1 MAQMN
6 QRGTGFIGSAPAA
19 PVPVAAPA
27 VTPAPATPVTTTV
40 TPAATTLP
48 AVATPNPGYHR
59 GTPQANQRGTGYIG
73 PGGMQP
79 AHSVD
84 LGLLAPRPATPATTP
99 APATPPV
106 TPPVT
111 TLPGPATPTTRLAS
125 VFQMPGM
132 PAAPEHAIMPNKP
145 PKVCYAKGTE
155 VRMADGSWKPVE
167 TIQLFEQVMLGGTV
181 IGRGEALSDNAFR
194 YKGQIVTGSHAV
206 LDGARFRRV
215 EETADAEPFDLGRD
229 GQITVYPL
237 VTANHLMVL
246 RTHIA
251 ADFAETDASG
261 DQLPEQ
267 RLEEI
272 NADAYRLECLAW
284 IVDEGSIFGDRPLP
298 ARGSLSDYQS
308 LVAGEGWKP
317 VPAA

>member
-1 MAQMN
+1 MAPQN
-6 QRGTGFIGSAPAA
+6 ASGFMGLGSAA
-19 PVPVAAPA
+19 PTPVAVPTPVAAQ
-27 VTPAPATPVTTTV
+27 TPVTTTV
-40 TPAATTLP
+40 APAATTLP
-48 AVATPNPGYHR
+48 AVATPNAGYHR
-59 GTPQANQRGTGYIG
+59 GTPQMNQRGTGYVGSGQRDPQLISRLF
-73 PGGMQP
+73 PGSQQ
-79 AHSVD
+79 
-84 LGLLAPRPATPATTP
+84 PATPATTAP

-106 TPPVT
+106 TTPPVT
-111 TLPGPATPTTRLAS
+111 TLPAPATPTTRLAS

-132 PAAPEHAIMPNKP
+132 PAAPEHAIMPKSP
-145 PKVCYAKGTE
+145 PRVCYAKGTE

-229 GQITVYPL
+229 GQITVYPI

-272 NADAYRLECLAW
+272 NADADRLECLAW
-284 IVDEGSIFGDRPLP
+284 IVDEGFIFGDHALP